1 MKKVEVAA
9 IVLMLVVFFTLQL
22 NFAVRADLSA
32 GLPVSLGNVIGWAV
46 GLSVLAAWA
55 VAVIVRR
62 VRR

>member
-9 IVLMLVVFFTLQL
+9 IMLMLVVFAALQL
-22 NFAVRADLSA
+22 NFAVRADMAA
-32 GLPVSLGNVIGWAV
+32 GLPVALGNVIGGCV

-62 VRR
+62 VAR